1 MSPWQ
6 LESVQGGPRNL
17 PLKFGQNRVN
27 NSWDIADIEFVWG
40 GWVVFTVVFVS
51 NLQLQLR
58 LGCSWVGVLTI
69 SYSTLPLPPIIVG
82 VMSDQTV
89 QTPNNKSSPP
99 VMVAICKTSGT
110 FQLEQAYGYYIGV
123 KRILLLRL
131 HLHLLLLSFSEF
143 LPLTCSAS
151 YGLPNQIDSCSRLP
165 S

>member
-1 MSPWQ
+1 MFPGQMLPGQMSLWK
-6 LESVQGGPRNL
+6 LVSVRDGPRNL

-27 NSWDIADIEFVWG
+27 SSWDIADIEFAWG

-89 QTPNNKSSPP
+89 QTSNNKSSPP
-99 VMVAICKTSGT
+99 VMVAICNTSGT
-110 FQLEQAYGYYIGV
+110 FQLEQAYGYYIGM
-123 KRILLLRL
+123 KRIRLLRL
-131 HLHLLLLSFSEF
+131 HLLFLSFLEI
-143 LPLTCSAS
+143 LP
-151 YGLPNQIDSCSRLP
+151 
-165 S
+165 